1 VPDKRQT
8 SKQRR
13 AARNRASRQ
22 ALAARRDNA
31 VAAPSPSSRSSRS
44 SASAGTGAS
53 RGSGRGW
60 WRAGATAGG
69 STNGAAT
76 AGAPPEPP
84 PSGIMGMLQ
93 SRRPGDRAVLTAFV
107 LAVVAAIYLLF
118 YQVPADDRGEP
129 LPASFRGVAIAARE
143 QLTGAEVGDN
153 KISLL
158 DASGPQIFVVIAL
171 PIFVTLFAL
180 WANRR
185 PDRSRLLTFAM
196 LGMAAAVILTGGIG
210 IFFFPALIAL
220 AIGGFRVRKA
230 DLPARVAERATGGT
244 RAARGR
250 GGVIDADSTE
260 VTDEAPDDADHRVE
274 PRSLRSLWSRR
285 PTMGGG
291 GAAAG
296 PAEDAAAD
304 DADDGAAGDDPGGAG
319 RDAPAEGDEVE
330 FDPLAELE
338 AELEAERDGEGSRGE
353 DESR

>member
-31 VAAPSPSSRSSRS
+31 VAAPPPSSRSRAS
-44 SASAGTGAS
+44 SASAGSGAS

-60 WRAGATAGG
+60 WRAGAAGA
-69 STNGAAT
+69 SSNGAAT

-93 SRRPGDRAVLTAFV
+93 SRRPGDKAVLTAFV

-129 LPASFRGVAIAARE
+129 LPASFRGLAIAARE
-143 QLTGAEVGDN
+143 QLTGAEIGDN
-153 KISLL
+153 EISLL
-158 DASGPQIFVVIAL
+158 DASGPQILVVLAL

-185 PDRSRLLTFAM
+185 PDRSRMLTFAM

-230 DLPARVAERATGGT
+230 DLPARVAERATGGA

-260 VTDEAPDDADHRVE
+260 VTDDGTEDEVD

-285 PTMGGG
+285 RTMGAG

-296 PAEDAAAD
+296 RAGAAAA
-304 DADDGAAGDDPGGAG
+304 DADDGAVADDDPDGGGAG
-319 RDAPAEGDEVE
+319 DPAEGDEVE

-338 AELEAERDGEGSRGE
+338 AELEAEREAEAESRGE

>member
-31 VAAPSPSSRSSRS
+31 VAGPPPSARSSG
-44 SASAGTGAS
+44 SAGSRAS
-53 RGSGRGW
+53 RGSGRSW
-60 WRAGATAGG
+60 WRAGATAGA
-69 STNGAAT
+69 SANGAAT
-76 AGAPPEPP
+76 PGAPPEPP

-93 SRRPGDRAVLTAFV
+93 SRRPGDKAVLTAFV

-118 YQVPADDRGEP
+118 YKVPADDRGEP
-129 LPASFRGVAIAARE
+129 LPASFRGLAIAARE
-143 QLTGAEVGDN
+143 QLTGGEIGDN
-153 KISLL
+153 EISLL
-158 DASGPQIFVVIAL
+158 DASGPQIIVVLAL

-185 PDRSRLLTFAM
+185 PDRSRMLTFAM

-230 DLPARVAERATGGT
+230 DLPARVAERATGGA

-250 GGVIDADSTE
+250 GGVIDADSTA
-260 VTDEAPDDADHRVE
+260 VD

-285 PTMGGG
+285 RTVG
-291 GAAAG
+291 GAG
-296 PAEDAAAD
+296 DIDGGDAAD
-304 DADDGAAGDDPGGAG
+304 DDPSGAG
-319 RDAPAEGDEVE
+319 GAPAEGDEVE

-338 AELEAERDGEGSRGE
+338 AELEAEREADADSRGD
-353 DESR
+353 DERR

>member
-230 DLPARVAERATGGT
+230 DLPARAAERATGGT

-260 VTDEAPDDADHRVE
+260 VTDEAPDDADDRVE

-296 PAEDAAAD
+296 RAEDAAAD

-319 RDAPAEGDEVE
+319 ADAPAEGDEVE